1 MKKIL
6 IPLDGSERSLS
17 SIKLVKEYYNP
28 NEIELTLMY
37 VKEDAELFI
46 DKKSFD
52 KAENEMQK
60 IVCPAVQQ
68 LEGYKINCEIGF
80 VDPGKEIVK
89 YAISNEIDII
99 IMTKSTKKGL
109 TRMIGSVTSYVVKHT
124 PCVTMIVPE

>member
-6 IPLDGSERSLS
+6 IPLDGSERSMS
-17 SIKLVKEYYNP
+17 SIGLVKEYYDP

-37 VKEDAELFI
+37 VKEDSDLFI
-46 DKKSFD
+46 DEKSFA

-60 IVCPAVQQ
+60 IVCPAVRR
-68 LEGYKINCEIGF
+68 LEGYKINCEVGF

-89 YAISNEIDII
+89 YALSNKIDII
-99 IMTKSTKKGL
+99 VMTKSTKKGL

-124 PCVTMIVPE
+124 PCITMIVPE